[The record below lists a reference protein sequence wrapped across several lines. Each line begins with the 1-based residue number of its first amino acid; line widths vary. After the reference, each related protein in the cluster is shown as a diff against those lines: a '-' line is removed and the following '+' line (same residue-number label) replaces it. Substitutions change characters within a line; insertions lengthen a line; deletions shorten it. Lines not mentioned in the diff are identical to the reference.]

1 MFIDEGFGT
10 LDTESLD
17 SAINTLMDLRNLGRV
32 VGIISHVAELRERL
46 DATLEVTLGK
56 SGSNAKFL
64 VK

>member
-1 MFIDEGFGT
+1 
-10 LDTESLD
+10 
-17 SAINTLMDLRNLGRV
+17 MDQRNYGRV
-32 VGIISHVAELRERL
+32 VGIISHVAELSVRL